1 MTKREGAKYWTRND
15 RKRGRYVRKYNKVF
29 NKALN
34 DQIANFLEYLKLATD
49 PQAVLSAVTTLVRR
63 DDLKAA
69 FVDLYQEVGVD
80 FATGSYNQIKREV
93 DSTKEMTLEDFQYIW
108 TAQMLEYVDTE
119 AATYIT
125 SIIGSSQVAAK
136 RIIQRIIAE
145 SLDEGLSIFETMEQ
159 LNKRVPIEWRNV
171 SKWRSELIARTE
183 VLTASNYGADT
194 GGQSIADELG
204 LQLKRVWIARIDSRT
219 RTIPPDA
226 ADHVVMNGQTVD
238 RDKPFNVQGIKMM
251 RPGDPNGG
259 AKNRCNCRCTVAF
272 VRDDGQPMFS
282 EM

>member
-34 DQIANFLEYLKLATD
+34 DQLTNLLDYLKLATD

-93 DSTKEMTLEDFQYIW
+93 DSSKEMTLEDFQYMW

-204 LQLKRVWIARIDSRT
+204 LQLKKVWIARIDSRT

-272 VRDDGQPMFS
+272 VRDDGKPMFS